1 MPRKHPVF
9 SALYD
14 LMTAPQECLGLA
26 RTRARIVS
34 RLEGRVLEVGVGTG
48 LNLVHYG
55 PQATVIGIEPDP
67 YMLRRA
73 AKRRAAAC
81 ADVSLL
87 AADGEAL
94 PFRTASFD
102 AVVATLVFCTIADP
116 AAAACEVR
124 RVLRP
129 GGAFHFVEH
138 VRAQSRWLGWL
149 QDAIDPVWSR
159 LFAGCHLNRDTV
171 DVFRRQGLRIE
182 RFTAS
187 KRGLVIRGEAAAA

>member
-1 MPRKHPVF
+1 MARKHPVF
-9 SALYD
+9 SSLYD
-14 LMTAPQECLGLA
+14 LMTAPQEYLGLA

-48 LNLVHYG
+48 LNQVHYG
-55 PQATVIGIEPDP
+55 PLATVIGIEPDP
-67 YMLRRA
+67 YMLKRA
-73 AKRRAAAC
+73 TKRCAAAY
-81 ADVSLL
+81 AHVSLV
-87 AADGEAL
+87 AADGEVL

-102 AVVATLVFCTIADP
+102 AVVATLVFCTIVDP
-116 AAAACEVR
+116 LAAAHEVR
-124 RVLRP
+124 RVLKP
-129 GGAFHFVEH
+129 GGTFYFVEH

-149 QDAIDPVWSR
+149 QDAIDPMWSR

-182 RFTAS
+182 HLTAS